1 MITKPGRYFA
11 HGSGVLGAL
20 WPLHAILAAYEI
32 DILFVWNDDLR
43 IWFRVISD
51 KTAVQADGALI
62 CGGRR
67 KCLIVFWTSSCNIL
81 RSDLAKLFL
90 AQFSTLPLRVAR
102 HQLFYPAAP
111 RLAAHIVSARAG
123 VCAIPGRRLVKTYR

>member
-1 MITKPGRYFA
+1 MITSAGSYVA
-11 HGSGVLGAL
+11 HGSGVLRAL
-20 WPLHAILAAYEI
+20 WPLPVILAANEI
-32 DILFVWNDDLR
+32 DISLARNEDLR
-43 IWFRVISD
+43 IWFRIISD

-123 VCAIPGRRLVKTYR
+123 VCAIPGGRLVQTHR